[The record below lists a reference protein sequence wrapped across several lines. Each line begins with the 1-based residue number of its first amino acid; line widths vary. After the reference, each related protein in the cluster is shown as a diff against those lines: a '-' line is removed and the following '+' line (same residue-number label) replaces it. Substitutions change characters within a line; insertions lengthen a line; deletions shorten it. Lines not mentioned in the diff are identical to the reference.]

1 MIPELG
7 NFSLILAFCLASLM
21 VIIPMAGAVTNNQL
35 WMSLCRPLSS
45 GIWVFMGLSFA
56 CLAYAFLNDDFSV
69 NYVARNSNS
78 LLPDR
83 YKFAA
88 VWGGHEG
95 SLLLWVLILA
105 SWSYA
110 VSLFSKNLPQDILAR
125 VLSVM
130 GLILVGFL
138 LFMLL
143 TSNPFERTLLNP
155 PVDGADLNPL
165 LQDFGLIVHP
175 PFLYMGYVGFSV
187 AFAFAIAALL
197 SGRLDAAWARWT
209 RPWTNAAWAFL
220 SIGIALGSWWAYYEL
235 GWGGWWFWDPVEN
248 VSFMPWLVGTAL
260 IHSLAVTEKRGVF
273 KSWTVLLAI
282 AAFSLSLLGAFIVR
296 SGVLTSVHAFAVD
309 PERGMVLLTI
319 MLIVIGSSLLLYAI
333 RAPVVKGSASY
344 TLTSREVF
352 LLINN
357 IILVVATAAVLLG
370 TLYPLIHEAIY
381 GEANR
386 VSIGPPYFN
395 TIFVPLMGLLAFAL
409 GVGTFSRWKKTSVT
423 YLKQQL
429 SKILIASLAFGI
441 VIPVIVTSEFN
452 ISAIVAVTLALWI
465 VFSIAKD
472 IFNKTSNK
480 ETFIKGLKSLSLS
493 YYGMQFA
500 HFGMAV
506 TIIGV
511 CLTSHYSV
519 ERDVRLAPG
528 ESETIGKYE
537 FIFEG
542 VSLEQGANYQADR
555 ALIRVLRNG
564 NEYLSLE
571 PEKRLYYATRAI
583 QTEAGID
590 VGLFRDL
597 FTALGDERGD
607 GSWVVRIHY
616 KPFVLW
622 IWLGAIFM
630 AFGGVLAITDKRYRS
645 KKTVKQTNSE
655 NDLSTKSSTKT
666 KLAVE
671 S

>member
-7 NFSLILAFCLASLM
+7 NFSLILAFCLASLL
-21 VIIPMAGAVTNNQL
+21 VLIPMAGAITNNHL
-35 WMSLCRPLSS
+35 WMSLSRPLSS
-45 GIWVFMGLSFA
+45 GIWVFMVLSFI
-56 CLAYAFLNDDFSV
+56 CLAYAFLHDDFSV

-110 VSLFSKNLPQDILAR
+110 VSLFSKNLPLDILAR

-130 GLILVGFL
+130 GIITVGFL

-143 TSNPFERTLLNP
+143 TSNPFERTLLNIP
-155 PVDGADLNPL
+155 TDGGDLNPL

-296 SGVLTSVHAFAVD
+296 SGLLTSVHAFAVD

-319 MLIVIGSSLLLYAI
+319 MLVVIGSSLLLYAV

-357 IILVVATAAVLLG
+357 IILVVSTAAVLLG

-395 TIFVPLMGLLAFAL
+395 TVFVPLMGLLAFFL
-409 GVGTFSRWKKTSVT
+409 GIGTFSRWKKTSLA

-429 SKILIASLAFGI
+429 SKIVIASLALGVI
-441 VIPVIVTSEFN
+441 IPVIVTSEFN
-452 ISAIVAVTLALWI
+452 ISAITAVVLALWI
-465 VFSIAKD
+465 VFSIVKD
-472 IFNKTSNK
+472 VFDKTSNK
-480 ETFIKGLKSLSLS
+480 DSFFSGLKALSLS

-506 TIIGV
+506 TILGV

-528 ESETIGKYE
+528 ESEIIGNYE

-542 VSLEQGANYQADR
+542 ASLEQGPNYQADR
-555 ALIRVLRNG
+555 AVIRVLRKG
-564 NEYLSLE
+564 EDYKVLE
-571 PEKRLYYATRAI
+571 PEKRLYYATRAV

-622 IWLGAIFM
+622 IWLGAMFM
-630 AFGGVLAITDKRYRS
+630 AFGGVLAITDKRYRN
-645 KKTVKQTNSE
+645 KKVVTQIE
-655 NDLSTKSSTKT
+655 ASSTKNESNAKP
-666 KLAVE
+666 KLAMD

>member
-1 MIPELG
+1 VIPELG
-7 NFSLILAFCLASLM
+7 NFSLILACCLASLM
-21 VIIPMAGAVTNNQL
+21 AIIPMAGAVSNNQL
-35 WMSLCRPLSS
+35 WMSLARPLSS
-45 GIWVFMGLSFA
+45 GIWVFMLLSFA

-69 NYVARNSNS
+69 NYVANNSNS
-78 LLPDR
+78 LLPTR
-83 YKFAA
+83 YKFTG

-110 VSLFSKNLPQDILAR
+110 VSLFSRNLPLDILAR

-130 GLILVGFL
+130 GIITSGFL

-143 TSNPFERTLLNP
+143 TSNPFERSLLNTP
-155 PVDGADLNPL
+155 LDGRDLNPL

-209 RPWTNAAWAFL
+209 RPWTNAAWSFL
-220 SIGIALGSWWAYYEL
+220 SVGIALGSWWAYYEL
-235 GWGGWWFWDPVEN
+235 GWGGWWFWDPTEN
-248 VSFMPWLVGTAL
+248 VAFMPWLIGTAL

-309 PERGMVLLTI
+309 PARGMVLLTL
-319 MLIVIGSSLLLYAI
+319 MLLVIGSSLFLYAL
-333 RAPVVKGSASY
+333 RAPVVKSTASY
-344 TLTSREVF
+344 TLTSREVM

-370 TLYPLIHEAIY
+370 TVYPLLHEAVY

-395 TIFVPLMGLLAFAL
+395 TIFLPLMGLLAFVL
-409 GVGTFSRWKKTSVT
+409 GIGSCSRWKNTSVD

-429 SKILIASLAFGI
+429 LKVFIASVALGI
-441 VIPVIVTSEFN
+441 IIPVITTGGFN
-452 ISAIVAVTLALWI
+452 LGAIIAMVLAVWI
-465 VFSIAKD
+465 MLTIIKD
-472 IFNKTSNK
+472 MINKTANK
-480 ETFIKGLKSLSLS
+480 PTRWKGLKALSLS
-493 YYGMQFA
+493 YYGMQIA
-500 HFGMAV
+500 HLGMSV
-506 TIIGV
+506 IILGV
-511 CLTSHYSV
+511 CLTSQYSV
-519 ERDVRLAPG
+519 ERDVRLMPG
-528 ESETIGKYE
+528 ESETIGRYE
-537 FIFEG
+537 FVFEG
-542 VSLEQGANYQADR
+542 VTTEQGPNYEADR
-555 ALIRVLRNG
+555 GTVIVLKDG
-564 NEYLSLE
+564 ESYLTLR
-571 PEKRLYYATRAI
+571 PEKRFYFATRAV
-583 QTEAGID
+583 QTEAAID

-607 GSWVVRIHY
+607 GSWVIRIHF
-616 KPFVLW
+616 KPFVFW
-622 IWLGAIFM
+622 IWMGAFLM

-645 KKTVKQTNSE
+645 KKVAVSKPQKVNVSDTG
-655 NDLSTKSSTKT
+655 
-666 KLAVE
+666 KLAGE
-671 S
+671 AS

>member
-7 NFSLILAFCLASLM
+7 NFSLILAFCLAILM
-21 VIIPMAGAVTNNQL
+21 AIIPMAGAVTNNQL

-45 GIWVFMGLSFA
+45 GIWVFMVISFA
-56 CLAYAFLNDDFSV
+56 CLAYSFLQDDFSV

-83 YKFAA
+83 YKFTG

-110 VSLFSKNLPQDILAR
+110 VSLFSKNLPLDILAR

-130 GLILVGFL
+130 GIIGVGFL
-138 LFMLL
+138 FFMLW
-143 TSNPFERTLLNP
+143 TSNPFERTLLNTP
-155 PVDGADLNPL
+155 ADGADLNPL

-220 SIGIALGSWWAYYEL
+220 GIGITLGSWWAYYEL
-235 GWGGWWFWDPVEN
+235 GWGGWWFWDPTEN
-248 VSFMPWLVGTAL
+248 VAFMPWLVGTAL
-260 IHSLAVTEKRGVF
+260 IHSLAATEKRGVF

-309 PERGMVLLTI
+309 PERGMVLLLLL
-319 MLIVIGSSLLLYAI
+319 LIVIGSSLFLYAL
-333 RAPVVKGSASY
+333 RAPVVKSSTTYA
-344 TLTSREVF
+344 LTSREVF
-352 LLINN
+352 LLVNN
-357 IILVVATAAVLLG
+357 IILVVSTAAVLLG

-386 VSIGPPYFN
+386 VSIGVPYFN
-395 TIFVPLMGLLAFAL
+395 TVFIPLMALLAMTL
-409 GVGTFSRWKKTSVT
+409 GVATFSRWKKTSVV
-423 YLKQQL
+423 YLKEQL
-429 SKILIASLAFGI
+429 GKLVIASLAFGI
-441 VIPVIVTSEFN
+441 IIPIVVTAEVN
-452 ISAIVAVTLALWI
+452 ISAIIAVILALWI
-465 VFSIAKD
+465 IFTIAKD
-472 IFNKTSNK
+472 ILNKIANK
-480 ETFIKGLKSLSLS
+480 KKALDGLKALSLS
-493 YYGMQFA
+493 YYGMQLA
-500 HFGMAV
+500 HFGLAV
-506 TIIGV
+506 IILGV

-519 ERDVRLAPG
+519 ERDVLLAPG
-528 ESETIGKYE
+528 ESEMIGDYE

-542 VSLEQGANYQADR
+542 AELVQGPNYQADR
-555 ALIRVLRNG
+555 AVVRVLKNG
-564 NEYLSLE
+564 EAYLELE
-571 PEKRLYYATRAI
+571 PEKRLYFATGSV
-583 QTEAGID
+583 QTEAAID

-597 FTALGDERGD
+597 FTALGDERGE
-607 GSWVVRIHY
+607 GKWVVRIHY
-616 KPFVLW
+616 KPFVFW
-622 IWLGAIFM
+622 IWGGSFLM
-630 AFGGVLAITDKRYRS
+630 AFGGILAITDKRYRA
-645 KKTVKQTNSE
+645 KKTVKSAELESQ
-655 NDLSTKSSTKT
+655 SSPSN

>member
-21 VIIPMAGAVTNNQL
+21 VVMPMAGVIQNNQL
-35 WMSLCRPLSS
+35 WMTLCRPLSS
-45 GIWVFMGLSFA
+45 GIWVFMVLSFA
-56 CLAYAFLNDDFSV
+56 CLAYAFLNNDFSV
-69 NYVARNSNS
+69 DYVARNSNS
-78 LLPDR
+78 LLPSR

-95 SLLLWVLILA
+95 SLLLWILILA
-105 SWSYA
+105 TWSYA
-110 VSLFSKNLPQDILAR
+110 VSLFSKNLPLDILAR

-130 GLILVGFL
+130 GLIMVSFL

-143 TSNPFERTLLNP
+143 TSNPFERTLLNTP
-155 PVDGADLNPL
+155 LDGRDLNPL

-296 SGVLTSVHAFAVD
+296 SGVLTSVHSFAVD
-309 PERGMVLLTI
+309 PARGMVLLTI
-319 MLIVIGSSLLLYAI
+319 MLIVIGSSLFLYAI
-333 RAPVVKGSASY
+333 RAPVVKSTASY
-344 TLTSREVF
+344 GLTSREVF

-357 IILVVATAAVLLG
+357 IILVVSTAAVLLG

-395 TIFVPLMGLLAFAL
+395 TIFVPLMALLALVL
-409 GVGTFSRWKKTSVT
+409 GIGTFSRWKKTSLV

-429 SKILIASLAFGI
+429 GKTLIASIALGI
-441 VIPVIVTSEFN
+441 IIPVIVTTDIN
-452 ISAIVAVTLALWI
+452 MSAIIAVMLALWI
-465 VFSIAKD
+465 ILTIGKD
-472 IFNKTSNK
+472 ILNKTSNK
-480 ETFIKGLKSLSLS
+480 DSFIKGLKALSLS
-493 YYGMQFA
+493 YWGMQFA
-500 HFGMAV
+500 HLGMAI
-506 TIIGV
+506 TILGV
-511 CLTSHYSV
+511 CLTSQYSI
-519 ERDVRLAPG
+519 ERDVRLSAG
-528 ESETIGKYE
+528 ESETIGSYE

-542 VSLEQGANYQADR
+542 ATLEQGPNYQADR
-555 ALIRVLRNG
+555 ASIRVLKNG
-564 NEYLSLE
+564 EEYLTLY
-571 PEKRLYYATRAI
+571 PEKRLYFATRVV

-622 IWLGAIFM
+622 IWMGGVFM

-645 KKTVKQTNSE
+645 KKKVSQSE
-655 NDLSTKSSTKT
+655 PVRTDKNISKGKPG
-666 KLAVE
+666 LATE